1 MSATI
6 HVLRRIAAETPEQ
19 INAARAAFYQE
30 RIMREIPIRTPQ
42 QERIAAMLA
51 TVNLTPEAPMITNAP
66 EPISKPGFGHA
77 LMVPILFFAIIGAAM
92 TGIWLMKAAM
102 NVARAMGWV

>member
-6 HVLRRIAAETPEQ
+6 HVLRRIAAETPDQ
-19 INAARAAFYQE
+19 IQAAKVAFIKE
-30 RIMREIPIRTPQ
+30 RVMRQIPIRTPQ

-66 EPISKPGFGHA
+66 EPISQPGFGHA
-77 LMVPILFFAIIGAAM
+77 LIMPVLFFAIIGAAM